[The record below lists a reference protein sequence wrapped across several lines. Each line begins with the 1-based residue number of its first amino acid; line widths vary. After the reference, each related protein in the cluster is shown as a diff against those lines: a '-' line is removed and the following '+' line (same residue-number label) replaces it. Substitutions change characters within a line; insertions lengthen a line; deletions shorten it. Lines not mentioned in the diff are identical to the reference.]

1 MMETQE
7 LVLCTIPASLG
18 STPRSSSLYAS
29 GSYGYANAPQGSS
42 DYNYMVGAVDVRKE
56 YKNNTPELRGAFI
69 FFHCFGMVCEYYWLS
84 FAVARRVLFFFFFFM
99 L

>member
-1 MMETQE
+1 MEPQE

-18 STPRSSSLYAS
+18 SAQRSSSLYAS

-42 DYNYMVGAVDVRKE
+42 DYDYMVGAVDVRKE
-56 YKNNTPELRGAFI
+56 YKNTLLNLWVP
-69 FFHCFGMVCEYYWLS
+69 S
-84 FAVARRVLFFFFFFM
+84 FLLLFWYD